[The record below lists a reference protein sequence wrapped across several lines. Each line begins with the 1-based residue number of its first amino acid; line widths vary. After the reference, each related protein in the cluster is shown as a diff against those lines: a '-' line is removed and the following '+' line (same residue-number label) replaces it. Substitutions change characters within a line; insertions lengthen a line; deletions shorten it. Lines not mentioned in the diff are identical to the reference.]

1 MSQATEVT
9 GGVGAK
15 GQADW
20 LEVRA
25 GGVGYSLPVPL
36 QDGLPHSQQ
45 LNSLKELAI
54 CLLDS
59 VSLPQNGASYIYL
72 FLRLFCSSD

>member
-9 GGVGAK
+9 EGVGAE

-20 LEVRA
+20 LEIFVL
-25 GGVGYSLPVPL
+25 VGLATLPVPL

-45 LNSLKELAI
+45 LKSL
-54 CLLDS
+54 
-59 VSLPQNGASYIYL
+59 
-72 FLRLFCSSD
+72 